1 MQPFRVSIPQADL
14 DDLNARLAATRWP
27 AELPGVGWSRG
38 VPLGYLKDLAEYWRT
53 EYDWRVAEAKLNSFP
68 QFRTRIDGS
77 DIHFVH
83 VRSPHENAIPL
94 LLTHGWPGG
103 VVEFVDIVEPL
114 THPAPGE
121 QAFHLVVP
129 SIPGYGFSTLEE
141 TGWDVPRIAR
151 AWAELMSRLGYDR
164 YIAQGGDAGSVISLE
179 LGRLAPDHVLGVH
192 VNMLMTFPSG
202 DPADFADLD
211 EVDQA
216 RLGRL
221 GQFDAEL
228 SGYMRVMAQRPQTL
242 AYSLTDSPVG
252 QLAWIVEK
260 FREWTDA
267 ALVPEDAVCR
277 NHLLTIVS
285 TYWLTASG
293 GSSAQFYYEGAEG
306 VRLAASGVKPP
317 PIEVP
322 VGVAVFPRDL
332 FLPIRRWADRDIPTI
347 KHWTEFDRGG
357 HFAAMEQPELLA
369 GDIAKFARSL

>member
-27 AELPGVGWSRG
+27 AELPGVGWGRG
-38 VPLGYLKDLAEYWRT
+38 VPLEYLKDLAEYWRT
-53 EYDWRVAEAKLNSFP
+53 GYDWRVAEAKLNSFP
-68 QFRTRIDGS
+68 NFRTRIDGS

-83 VRSPHENAIPL
+83 VRSPHEDAIPL
-94 LLTHGWPGG
+94 VLTHGWPGG
-103 VVEFVDIVEPL
+103 VVEFVDLVEPL
-114 THPAPGE
+114 TRPAPGE

-151 AWAELMSRLGYDR
+151 AWAELMRRLGYDH
-164 YIAQGGDAGSVISLE
+164 YLAQGGDAGSVISLE
-179 LGRLAPDHVLGVH
+179 LGRIDPDHVLGVH

-216 RLGRL
+216 RLARL

-242 AYSLTDSPVG
+242 AYGLTDSPVG

-267 ALVPEDAVCR
+267 VLVPEDAVCR

-285 TYWLTASG
+285 TYWLTASA

-317 PIEVP
+317 PLEVP

-357 HFAAMEQPELLA
+357 HFAAMEQPDLLA
-369 GDIAKFARSL
+369 GDIGKFARSL